1 MAHGELNIDTPVQ
14 LDRNPITGRFLKGRT
29 SPTKGRKWGE
39 WLSKEAQKK
48 CLANLVKGRG
58 PQVRSPDAGRPRRA
72 VIAVTANGAWRYF
85 ESIADASRALGVS
98 ISNIRRCCLN
108 NQAPSPRGVI
118 NTDHYN
124 KGFRFYFEDDPIW
137 QEKIN
142 KSWNKKQNTTT

>member
-14 LDRNPITGRFLKGRT
+14 LGRNPITGRFQKGCT
-29 SPTKGRKWGE
+29 SPTKGRKWDE
-39 WLSKEAQKK
+39 WMSKEGQKRS
-48 CLANLVKGRG
+48 LANLVKGRG
-58 PQVRSPDAGRPRRA
+58 PHIRSENAGRPRRA

-85 ESIADASRALGVS
+85 DSLADASRALHVS
-98 ISNIRRCCLN
+98 ISNIRRCCQK
-108 NQAPSPRGVI
+108 NQAPSPRGII

-137 QEKIN
+137 QQKIN